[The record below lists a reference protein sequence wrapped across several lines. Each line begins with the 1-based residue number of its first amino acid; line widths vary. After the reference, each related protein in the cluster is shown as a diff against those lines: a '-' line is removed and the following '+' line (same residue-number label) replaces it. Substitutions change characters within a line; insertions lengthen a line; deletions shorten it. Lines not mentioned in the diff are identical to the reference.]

1 MPKIALAVVLIG
13 FELMVLNL
21 FAFLVMNRQRLIESY
36 SRYKRKKQIDEMLIH
51 AVNKIEIRNNKN
63 IY

>member
-21 FAFLVMNRQRLIESY
+21 FAFLVMNRKRLIESY
-36 SRYKRKKQIDEMLIH
+36 SRYKRKKQIDEMLEH
-51 AVNKIEIRNNKN
+51 AVNKIEIRHNKN